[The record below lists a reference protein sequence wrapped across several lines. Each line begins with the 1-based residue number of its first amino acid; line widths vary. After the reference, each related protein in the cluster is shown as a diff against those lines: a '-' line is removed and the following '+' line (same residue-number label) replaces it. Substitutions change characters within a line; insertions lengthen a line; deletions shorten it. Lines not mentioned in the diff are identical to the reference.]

1 MDNRSLLIFSKDM
14 TSDKIRLRE
23 EIMAKKEARRLAEEQ
38 AIMKSKDKAKLAII
52 AARRKADEEGRPFDE
67 KEFAKQLI
75 LSKRAGASTAKPL
88 QKFNKNDKN
97 RQATEAA
104 IQDQLR
110 LSQIM
115 AARRAEAESEPLE
128 NEDMAVAEGEELRR
142 KREHEF
148 QQNKDKSSSH
158 RPAQYLPT
166 AVTLPKGLTSSSD
179 QEKLANI
186 FALKQKQ
193 IEEHE
198 TEQLIVRKHEE
209 EEQRLKSEK
218 DKIQRQLALAIV
230 ADKEDKKKLNV
241 KDQMRLATVA
251 AKKRAEESNLPFDEV
266 EFALNLIKMK
276 RKLLDEE
283 RRGEILSL
291 IHQTDMSGADKLLKD
306 AVVQMAEME
315 RTGVVA
321 ADIPQELVE
330 TQQQSEQQGA
340 ERDGSV
346 TSDEAHLHSIQ
357 ARVED
362 IIKAHEHVEATRLML
377 YKMNQRCVEQEIL
390 EEEQRLLELRK
401 LDAERERQQKR
412 TETSNQMSTVAEDA
426 QQQVLATIRRLE
438 EPPPAVNAKVAERA
452 KLIAQA
458 KAKAA
463 LEKKQRMDALGLS
476 QPLFAPSAAI
486 SSVEESP
493 ETSQF
498 IGQKENRSPERSPS
512 CVSELPP
519 SVKKESFKQES
530 SLPAPTGPA
539 ALFSITKED
548 ARKAALAKM
557 MKEQAMR
564 ELAKEKSREQS
575 KPASRLPNKFP
586 DDLEL
591 EGNDGGSGG
600 AVFLCLES
608 SKNVL
613 NAPQP
618 QQSSGSNAQLQQM
631 DVSQPLTSE
640 SSSQGDG
647 TTSAEELGSGSGNS
661 AGSNVDAPEGPAQK
675 TEEQQMRDFLGAD
688 LDKQQQVDGEE
699 EFEEWAQRKP
709 KHKLGFWDSLFMCG
723 DGSKCAPTETDFSTA

>member
-1 MDNRSLLIFSKDM
+1 MDTRSLLIFSKDM

-75 LSKRAGASTAKPL
+75 LSKRSEASTTKHL

-128 NEDMAVAEGEELRR
+128 NEDIAVAEGEELRR
-142 KREHEF
+142 KRVFES
-148 QQNKDKSSSH
+148 QQLKDKSTLYKSST
-158 RPAQYLPT
+158 YLPT
-166 AVTLPKGLTSSSD
+166 SVTLPKGLTSNSD
-179 QEKLANI
+179 HEKLANI
-186 FALKQKQ
+186 FAQKQKQ

-198 TEQLIVRKHEE
+198 TEQMNMRRQEE
-209 EEQRLKSEK
+209 EELKLKTEK
-218 DKIQRQLALAIV
+218 DKVQRQLALAIV

-251 AKKRAEESNLPFDEV
+251 AKKRAEESSLPFDEV

-276 RKLLDEE
+276 RRLLDEE
-283 RRGEILSL
+283 RRGEILTL
-291 IHQTDMSGADKLLKD
+291 IQETEMTGTDKLLKD
-306 AVVQMAEME
+306 AVVHMAEME
-315 RTGVVA
+315 RTGLIA
-321 ADIPQELVE
+321 KDIAPDMAIESLQL
-330 TQQQSEQQGA
+330 EQQHK
-340 ERDGSV
+340 ERDASV

-401 LDAERERQQKR
+401 LDEERERQQER
-412 TETSNQMSTVAEDA
+412 TNTSNEISHVAEDA
-426 QQQVLATIRRLE
+426 QQEVLATIKRLE
-438 EPPPAVNAKVAERA
+438 APPPAVNAKAAERA

-463 LEKKQRMDALGLS
+463 MEKKQRMDALGLS
-476 QPLFAPSAAI
+476 QSTAPSHAAAASFFDDSFEHI
-486 SSVEESP
+486 LSM
-493 ETSQF
+493 
-498 IGQKENRSPERSPS
+498 GQKENRSPDRSPS
-512 CVSELPP
+512 GISELPP
-519 SVKKESFKQES
+519 SVTKETSKQEIT
-530 SLPAPTGPA
+530 LPVPAGPS

-548 ARKAALAKM
+548 ARKAAMSKL

-564 ELAKEKSREQS
+564 EQAKEKIREQ
-575 KPASRLPNKFP
+575 KPPVRTPNKFP

-591 EGNDGGSGG
+591 EGKDDLVVSVEK
-600 AVFLCLES
+600 ALKVLAEAHES
-608 SKNVL
+608 
-613 NAPQP
+613 ATTAQP
-618 QQSSGSNAQLQQM
+618 QM
-631 DVSQPLTSE
+631 DTSQPLTSE
-640 SSSQGDG
+640 CGSQGEG
-647 TTSAEELGSGSGNS
+647 TTSAEESGSGNS
-661 AGSNVDAPEGPAQK
+661 AGSSHVDGSETPQDACDK
-675 TEEQQMRDFLGAD
+675 TEDQQINEYLGAD
-688 LDKQQQVDGEE
+688 LDKPKDETDE
-699 EFEEWAQRKP
+699 YEDWAQRKP
-709 KHKLGFWDSLFMCG
+709 KQKLGFWDSLFMCG
-723 DGSKCAPTETDFSTA
+723 DGAKCAPTSSDFSTA